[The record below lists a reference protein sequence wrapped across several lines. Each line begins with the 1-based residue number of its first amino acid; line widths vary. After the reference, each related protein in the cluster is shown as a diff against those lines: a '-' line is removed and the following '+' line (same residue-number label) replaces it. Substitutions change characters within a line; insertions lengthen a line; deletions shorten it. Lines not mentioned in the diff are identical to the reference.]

1 MLYVSEG
8 CERTVAILRRLKN
21 KDKLKTYG
29 KWVLEQNPGIGLTLF
44 TADPKSGEPP
54 IEMDVEDVIDYLKGL
69 DNEQYPYLESYYEY
83 VIAHTNAP
91 DVYFTSL
98 ATLYVD
104 KLFKL
109 QPKNFATPTKSVE
122 EKVKEYRGKL
132 QRFLE
137 TKKQYE

>member
-1 MLYVSEG
+1 
-8 CERTVAILRRLKN
+8 
-21 KDKLKTYG
+21 
-29 KWVLEQNPGIGLTLF
+29 
-44 TADPKSGEPP
+44 
-54 IEMDVEDVIDYLKGL
+54 MDVEDVIDYLKGL
-69 DNEQYPYLESYYEY
+69 DNELYPYLESYYEY
-83 VIAHTNAP
+83 VIANTNAP

-98 ATLYVD
+98 ATLYVE

-122 EKVKEYRGKL
+122 EKVKEYRAKL